1 MNDPKMTAFGKWLT
15 AQTLRYR
22 EELHSVCA
30 NDKVGIETVKRKY
43 GHLEAFTEVLNTF
56 TELYNGDLS
65 NFNVEYLNQKEE
77 SDNETTRPADGSE
90 GEQVS

>member
-1 MNDPKMTAFGKWLT
+1 MNDPKMAAFGKYLT
-15 AQTLRYR
+15 MQVVRYR

-56 TELYNGDLS
+56 SELYNGDLEK
-65 NFNVEYLNQKEE
+65 FNVEYLNQKED
-77 SDNETTRPADGSE
+77 SNETTRPADGSE